1 MIKKTRLLLMI
12 GDLLMISCEK
22 EEPELID
29 SKDKINY
36 SYTTDSKENVLEIS
50 DGDSLVEDQT
60 YTFYANLEE
69 NATLKV
75 RLTNMTENADPNI
88 PFPSWFYSN
97 KVKWDITMLANATQ
111 TFVSIGGGVHNAD
124 FKVFP
129 APGKAKMDYY
139 ENADTITKTVI
150 FTWY

>member
-1 MIKKTRLLLMI
+1 MI
-12 GDLLMISCEK
+12 GGFLIISCEK

-29 SKDKINY
+29 SKDKIDYN
-36 SYTTDSKENVLEIS
+36 YTTDSKENVLEIS

-69 NATLKV
+69 NVTLKV
-75 RLTNMTENADPNI
+75 RLTNMAENADPNI

-97 KVKWDITMLANATQ
+97 KVKWDETMLANATQ
-111 TFVSIGGGVHNAD
+111 TFVSIGSGVHNAD
-124 FKVFP
+124 IKVSP
-129 APGKAKMDYY
+129 APGKAIMDFY
-139 ENADTITKTVI
+139 ENADTITKTDI